1 MNNPAEE
8 FFAMDYSVIILAAG
22 TSGRMGLPKISL
34 RFDKAYNFAEKLCN
48 SFNVKD
54 CKKIVLVVNSDS
66 ETLIRSEK
74 FKLNQKT
81 EIVLNSHIEFGR
93 FYSLQS
99 GLKNCI
105 QDLPVFFTNIDNPF
119 VDERLI
125 KGLISGLNEADYI
138 CPIYKNKGGHPVLI
152 SQTVVKDILIQED
165 NSQNLKT
172 YLQRFKRKN
181 VEFADEKILTN
192 INTPDDYCQWLGC
205 Q

>member
-1 MNNPAEE
+1 M
-8 FFAMDYSVIILAAG
+8 
-22 TSGRMGLPKISL
+22 
-34 RFDKAYNFAEKLCN
+34 
-48 SFNVKD
+48 
-54 CKKIVLVVNSDS
+54 
-66 ETLIRSEK
+66 
-74 FKLNQKT
+74 
-81 EIVLNSHIEFGR
+81 
-93 FYSLQS
+93 QS